1 MSQNKVR
8 RPHGP
13 MGGRMMSGEKA
24 KDFKGTAKKLLR
36 YMRKDLAVLIIAFL
50 LAIGGVVATIT
61 VPDIMGNAT
70 DILMTGVIQKTV
82 YNRVAPNMRFDEST
96 LKMFDA
102 LGSTTIGYAKNIAS
116 IDPDELDEETT
127 DPNLYQ
133 AVKNMTN
140 EQRQAI
146 LGMPDEMNS
155 VKFSQLAKAGREAK
169 TIGEFVDILNMSA
182 WLDKTLDSVPEA
194 YRGAVRE
201 VSLSVAPKVDMD
213 RIVDIMV
220 KLMLLV
226 VASGIMAYAQGFLL
240 SGVSQKIS
248 YRFRKDLNEKI
259 DKLPLKFYDK
269 TTNGEVMSL
278 ITNDIDTISTS
289 LNQSLS
295 QMLTSVT
302 TVIGVLIM
310 MLKISP
316 LMTLIS
322 IVSVPL
328 LMIAAMLIIKS
339 SQRYFKRQQQYLG
352 HVNGQIEEMF
362 SGHNVVKLFN
372 GEEKSVTEFNKY
384 NDELYKSAWS
394 SQFFSGLLQPSAKL
408 IGNMGYVGVCL
419 LGGYLVIKGSL
430 GVGNIQS
437 FVQYVRQFNQ
447 PITQL
452 ASVANTF
459 QSTIAAAERVFGF
472 LEEDEEKES
481 GDLCVDSIN
490 GDVEF
495 ENVKFGYSEDKIIIK
510 NFSGRFESGQRIA
523 IVGPTGS
530 GKTTLV
536 KLLMRFYDI
545 NSGVIR
551 IDGRDIKEFSRD
563 GLRAHIGMVLQD
575 TWLYNGTIMEN
586 IRYGRLDASD
596 EEVIMAAKTACADHF
611 IQTLPDGYN
620 FVINADANNIS
631 QGQKQLLTIAR
642 AILADSKIMILDEA
656 TSLVDTRTEMLIQ
669 QAMRALME
677 GRTSF
682 VIAHRLSTIKD
693 ADNILVLKDG
703 DIVEQGTHE
712 QLLEL
717 GGFYAELYNAQFLG
731 MSIDDVAAKSG
742 ASESASSIR

>member
-1 MSQNKVR
+1 MSGKKANMPKM
-8 RPHGP
+8 PHGP
-13 MGGRMMSGEKA
+13 MGGAMSGEKA
-24 KDFKGTAKKLLR
+24 KDFKGTVKKLLA
-36 YMRKDLAVLIIAFL
+36 YMKKDLAVMIIAFV

-61 VPDIMGNAT
+61 VPDILGGAT
-70 DILMTGVIQKTV
+70 DTLMTGVIQKSV
-82 YNRVAPNMRFDEST
+82 YKAILPVTQYDEQT
-96 LKMFDA
+96 LTMFESV
-102 LGSTTIGYAKNIAS
+102 GYITIGDLKNIAD
-116 IDPDELDEETT
+116 DPDNDMGK
-127 DPNLYQ
+127 NL
-133 AVKNMTN
+133 T
-140 EQRQAI
+140 
-146 LGMPDEMNS
+146 DEMREQILAIPAKMNK
-155 VKFSQLAKAGREAK
+155 VALINIAKAVREAK
-169 TIGEFVDILNMSA
+169 TVGEFVDIARMDEMLE
-182 WLDKTLDSVPEA
+182 SVPES
-194 YRGAVRE
+194 YLEDVRS
-201 VSLSVAPKVDMD
+201 VSLTQEPQVD
-213 RIVDIMV
+213 VDKIMNILL
-220 KLMLLV
+220 KLTLLV
-226 VASGIMAYAQGFLL
+226 AASGIMAYAQGFLL

-248 YRFRKDLNEKI
+248 YRFRKDLDEKI
-259 DKLPLKFYDK
+259 DKLPLKFYDS

-322 IVSVPL
+322 VVSVPV
-328 LMIAAMLIIKS
+328 LMVVAMLIIKK
-339 SQRYFKRQQQYLG
+339 SQKYFARQQEYLG

-372 GEEKSVTEFNKY
+372 GEEKSVEEFDKY
-384 NDELYKSAWS
+384 NAELCRSSYS
-394 SQFFSGLLQPSAKL
+394 SQFFSGLMQPCAKA
-408 IGNMGYVGVCL
+408 IGNLGFVSVCI
-419 LGGYLVIKGSL
+419 LGGFLVINGPL

-459 QSTIAAAERVFGF
+459 QSTVAAAERVFSF
-472 LEEDEEKES
+472 LDGEEERET
-481 GDLCVDSIN
+481 GDFDPERIEGKVDF
-490 GDVEF
+490 V
-495 ENVKFGYSEDKIIIK
+495 NVKFGYSSDKVIIK
-510 NFSGRFESGQRIA
+510 DFSSHVESGQRIA

-536 KLLMRFYDI
+536 KLLMRYYDVGGGEI
-545 NSGVIR
+545 LVDGV
-551 IDGRDIKEFSRD
+551 DIKKFSRD
-563 GLRAHIGMVLQD
+563 GLRKHIGMVLQD
-575 TWLYNGTIMEN
+575 TWLFRGTIMEN
-586 IRYGRLDASD
+586 IRYGRLDATD
-596 EEVIMAAKTACADHF
+596 EEVMEAAKTACADHF
-611 IQTLPDGYN
+611 IRTLPGGYG
-620 FVINADANNIS
+620 FVINADAGNIS

-703 DIVEQGTHE
+703 DIVEQGTHN
-712 QLLEL
+712 QLLANN
-717 GGFYAELYNAQFLG
+717 GFYAELYNAQFLG
-731 MSIDDVAAKSG
+731 VSIDEAAG
-742 ASESASSIR
+742 QNDI

>member
-1 MSQNKVR
+1 MSNAPRQR
-8 RPHGP
+8 MHGP
-13 MGGRMMSGEKA
+13 MGGRGRMPMGVEKA
-24 KDFKGTAKKLLR
+24 KDFKGTAKKLLK
-36 YMRKDLAVLIIAFL
+36 YMRKDVVIMIIAFI
-50 LAIGGVVATIT
+50 LAIGGVIATIT
-61 VPDIMGNAT
+61 LPDILGNAT
-70 DILMTGVIQKTV
+70 DTLVVGVMQKSV
-82 YNRVAPNMRFDEST
+82 YNKIVPSLRFDEET
-96 LKMFDA
+96 LKVFESVGNA
-102 LGSTTIGYAKNIAS
+102 TIGDVKNLIS
-116 IDPDELDEETT
+116 SEWT
-127 DPNLYQ
+127 DPSKQ
-133 AVKNMTN
+133 EIVD
-140 EQRQAI
+140 AI
-146 LGMPDEMNS
+146 SEENKELILSLPEGLNNVLLKRLAEASRNAATLGEYM
-155 VKFSQLAKAGREAK
+155 
-169 TIGEFVDILNMSA
+169 DIINNTAM
-182 WLDKTLDSVPEA
+182 LDSIPES
-194 YRGAVRE
+194 YREAVRE
-201 VSLSVAPKVDMD
+201 ISMTQAPKTNTDK
-213 RIVDIMV
+213 IANIML
-220 KLMLLV
+220 KLIILV
-226 VASGIMAYAQGFLL
+226 LASGIMSYAQGFLL

-259 DKLPLKFYDK
+259 DKLPLKYYDN

-310 MLKISP
+310 MLRISP

-328 LMIAAMLIIKS
+328 LLIAAGLIIKR
-339 SQRYFKRQQQYLG
+339 SQKYFKRQQQYLG

-372 GEEKSVTEFNKY
+372 GEEKSVEEFNKY

-394 SQFFSGLLQPSAKL
+394 SQFFSGLMQPSAKAV
-408 IGNMGYVGVCL
+408 GNLGYVAVCI
-419 LGGYLVIKGSL
+419 LGGYLVVNGNL

-472 LEEDEEKES
+472 LEQEEEKES
-481 GDLCVDSIN
+481 GSLTLEQVK
-490 GDVEF
+490 GDVTF
-495 ENVKFGYSEDKIIIK
+495 ENVKFGYSSEKIIIK
-510 NFSGRFESGQRIA
+510 DFTSNVKRGQRIA
-523 IVGPTGS
+523 IVGPTGA

-545 NSGVIR
+545 N
-551 IDGRDIKEFSRD
+551 DGKITVDGIDIKEFSRS
-563 GLRAHIGMVLQD
+563 GLREHIGMVLQD

-586 IRYGRLDASD
+586 IRYGRLDATD
-596 EEVIMAAKTACADHF
+596 EEVIEAAKMACADHF
-611 IQTLPDGYN
+611 INTLPEGYN
-620 FVINADANNIS
+620 FVINADAGNIS

-642 AILADSKIMILDEA
+642 AILADSEIMILDEA

-669 QAMRALME
+669 QAMNTLTK

-682 VIAHRLSTIKD
+682 VIAHRLSTIRD

-703 DIVEQGTHE
+703 DIVEQGTHT
-712 QLLEL
+712 QLLEKN
-717 GGFYAELYNAQFLG
+717 GFYAELYNAQFLG
-731 MSIDDVAAKSG
+731 MSIDDVEEGKKQKNQACG
-742 ASESASSIR
+742 I